1 MGTLKSHALPEMA
14 AEGMKG
20 TKDTRGTKST
30 KGTPVAGTRAR
41 PLRKRWPLAAWIA
54 LIPMMLTVVFAY
66 LGTMLW
72 TARVSLSNS
81 RTFPSSD
88 FAGFTQYARLFH
100 NDRWLVSLQHIAIY
114 GVCFIVACLV
124 IGTLLA
130 IFIDQRV
137 MAEGVLRTVFLY
149 PYAMSFVATGLV
161 WQWMLN
167 PELGAQSLLHKLGFA
182 HARFDWIVD
191 QDWVIYT
198 IVIATVWQASGLV
211 MAVMLAGL
219 RGIDDELWKA
229 ARIDGIPRWR
239 VYVSIVIPMLGPSIS
254 TAFVLLFVAV
264 VKLFDAVVAMT
275 QGGPGTASEVP
286 AKFIMDYLFGRANIG
301 LASAASIVLLA
312 TVLAILAPFLYARS
326 RASSRKEV

>member
-1 MGTLKSHALPEMA
+1 MHALKLQA
-14 AEGMKG
+14 AGS
-20 TKDTRGTKST
+20 R
-30 KGTPVAGTRAR
+30 
-41 PLRKRWPLAAWIA
+41 LRKRPLKKPLKKRWPIAAWLA
-54 LIPMMLTVVFAY
+54 LLPMVLTVVFAY
-66 LGTMLW
+66 LGTMVW

-81 RTFPSSD
+81 RTFPSGD
-88 FAGFTQYARLFH
+88 FAGLTQYTRLFN
-100 NDRWLVSLQHIAIY
+100 NDRWLLSLQNIVIY
-114 GVCFIVACLV
+114 GACFIAACMV
-124 IGTLLA
+124 IGLLLA

-137 MAEGVLRTVFLY
+137 VAEGALRTVFLY

-161 WQWMLN
+161 WQWILN
-167 PELGAQSLLHKLGFA
+167 PELGAQAVLHKLGFD

-191 QDWVIYT
+191 QEWVIYT

-211 MAVMLAGL
+211 MALLLAGL

-239 VYVSIVIPMLGPSIS
+239 VYASIVVPMLGPSMS
-254 TAFVLLFVAV
+254 TAFVLLFVMV
-264 VKLFDAVVAMT
+264 VKLYDAVVAMT

-312 TVLAILAPFLYARS
+312 TVLAILAPFFYARS
-326 RASSRKEV
+326 RAALRKEV

>member
-1 MGTLKSHALPEMA
+1 MGTLKSHALPDLSSA
-14 AEGMKG
+14 
-20 TKDTRGTKST
+20 KSRSNVKT
-30 KGTPVAGTRAR
+30 GGR
-41 PLRKRWPLAAWIA
+41 PLRKRWSLAAWIA
-54 LIPMMLTVVFAY
+54 LIPMMATVIFAY

-81 RTFPSSD
+81 RTFPAND
-88 FAGFTQYARLFH
+88 FVGLTQYVRLFN
-100 NDRWLVSLQHIAIY
+100 NDRWLVSLQHIVIY

-124 IGTLLA
+124 IGMLLA

-161 WQWMLN
+161 WQWILN
-167 PELGAQSLLHKLGFA
+167 PELGAQSVLHKMGFT

-239 VYVSIVIPMLGPSIS
+239 VYLSIVIPMLGPSVS
-254 TAFVLLFVAV
+254 TAFILLFVAV

-312 TVLAILAPFLYARS
+312 TVLAILAPFFYARS
-326 RASSRKEV
+326 RSALRKEV

>member
-1 MGTLKSHALPEMA
+1 MHALKLPA
-14 AEGMKG
+14 TGSGDQPRNGPRRKPG
-20 TKDTRGTKST
+20 HKPGHK
-30 KGTPVAGTRAR
+30 
-41 PLRKRWPLAAWIA
+41 PLKKRFSIAAWLA
-54 LIPMMLTVVFAY
+54 LLPMILTVVFAY
-66 LGTMLW
+66 LGTMVW

-81 RTFPSSD
+81 RTFPSD
-88 FAGFTQYARLFH
+88 TFVGFTQYVRLFH
-100 NDRWLVSLQHIAIY
+100 NDRWLQSLQNIVIY
-114 GVCFIVACLV
+114 GACFIVACMV
-124 IGTLLA
+124 IGLLLA

-137 MAEGVLRTVFLY
+137 VAEGALRTVFLY

-161 WQWMLN
+161 WQWILN
-167 PELGAQSLLHKLGFA
+167 PELGAQAVLHKLGFA

-211 MAVMLAGL
+211 MALLLAGL

-239 VYVSIVIPMLGPSIS
+239 VYASIVVPMLGPSIS
-254 TAFVLLFVAV
+254 TAFVLLFVMV
-264 VKLFDAVVAMT
+264 VKLYDAVVAMT

-312 TVLAILAPFLYARS
+312 TVLAILAPFFYARS
-326 RASSRKEV
+326 RAALRKEV